1 MHNWN
6 KFQRSINLLNDCAV
20 YWNRCVAY
28 DLVACKVNCTL
39 FRSGEYLIFVRARK
53 YGNRAMRSLW
63 RNDNTRI
70 VYNHVRAIWYS
81 IDFTWLSILI
91 TMNWHVYIYI
101 YIYILLSGID
111 TLPFAE
117 LQSYQELRFNSRFTW
132 KLAKN
137 WLIDNTS
144 AKYFLWLF
152 RRRYDRIEILD
163 KNIKCS
169 KSKDIL

>member
-1 MHNWN
+1 VSSRDFKRDRYPEWHASMHNWN
-6 KFQRSINLLNDCAV
+6 KFQRSINLLNDHAV
-20 YWNRCVAY
+20 YWNRCVAH

-91 TMNWHVYIYI
+91 TMNWHVYIFP
-101 YIYILLSGID
+101 SGID
-111 TLPFAE
+111 TPSFAE

-132 KLAKN
+132 KSVAKN
-137 WLIDNTS
+137 WAIDNTS
-144 AKYFLWLF
+144 AKYFSWVF
-152 RRRYDRIEILD
+152 RCRYGRIR
-163 KNIKCS
+163 KH
-169 KSKDIL
+169 